1 MKIKLFIPLILTV
14 FSIKLS
20 SQASEVIHIDSIP
33 ASGVLIDKGWKWHDG
48 DKPEF
53 ANQDF
58 DDSGWQSI
66 NPALDIF
73 DLQQLRKDGTVFW
86 LRLHLSVDSIVNQQL
101 VMMIL
106 QSGASELYVNGVLNQ
121 RFGVVSEDPEMVKA
135 YDPKFKPIPLNLDK
149 RANIVLSIRYAFQPK
164 IKYSKLLQ
172 HQNLAFKM
180 ELHSAEPAIRQYQAF
195 NTQTRDS
202 LVFRVGA
209 FLILLISYFSIYL
222 FYPLKKSNLSF
233 CIYALFIWI
242 SDLLQLNTFFF
253 NHEVAVYYFL
263 NIILDLTQLA
273 PLFLLGG
280 LYSLFDQ
287 KKTWI
292 FWTLFSLVMLGIFIN
307 ALSYKYGQLI
317 SVVLISNL
325 VNIEIVR
332 TSIQS
337 IRSNKKGSLIIAL
350 GGISF
355 LISWIVFTLGF
366 IMDFGNYYVLD
377 TIYMVR
383 DLTYNWALLSI
394 PIAIAIYLGLDI
406 ANTNRSLQQRLAEVE
421 SLSEE
426 KHVLLSTQNE
436 TLEKQVTERTAALNK
451 SLADLQSTQAQLI
464 QSEKMASLGELTA
477 GIAHEIQNPL
487 NFVNNFSDLN
497 KEMLEEM
504 KAELANSNT
513 QLAIGNTQEAKSKLE
528 DVMLIATD
536 LIDNELKINHH
547 GKRAESIVKGMLEH
561 SRKSTG
567 VKEPT
572 DINKLCDEF
581 VRLSYQGLRAK
592 DKSFNCDYKLDLDPN
607 LPLVHV
613 VSQDIGRVILNI
625 VNNAFQACNEKSQNL
640 NNGIEHEKSKMD
652 ADQTLRSPEL
662 VSNSGGRG
670 KTEYYQPLVSLTT
683 RNLGNLI
690 EIDISDNGP
699 GIPEN
704 IKDKIF
710 QPFFTTKPTGQGTG
724 LGLSLAYDIVKAHG
738 GSLSVISKEGVGSE
752 FIILIPFSL

>member
-33 ASGVLIDKGWKWHDG
+33 ASGMLIDKGWKWHQG
-48 DKPEF
+48 DSPEF
-53 ANQDF
+53 AKPDF
-58 DDSGWQSI
+58 DDSSWQPI

-73 DLQQLRKDGTVFW
+73 DLPQLPKDGTIFW
-86 LRLHLSVDSIVNQQL
+86 LRLHLSLDSIVNQQL
-101 VMMIL
+101 AMMIL
-106 QSGASELYVNGVLNQ
+106 QSGASELYLNGESNQ
-121 RFGVVSEDPEMVKA
+121 RFGVVSEDSNKVRA
-135 YDPKFKPIPLNLDK
+135 YDPKFKPISFNLAKKDS
-149 RANIVLSIRYAFQPK
+149 IVLSIRYAFQPK
-164 IKYSKLLQ
+164 ISYSKLFI
-172 HQNLAFKM
+172 HQNPAFKM
-180 ELHSAEPAIRQYQAF
+180 ELHSAELGIRQYQAF
-195 NTQTRDS
+195 ITRMRDS
-202 LVFRVGA
+202 LVFRIGA

-222 FYPLKKSNLSF
+222 FYPLQKSNLSF

-242 SDLLQLNTFFF
+242 SDLLQLNTFF

-292 FWTLFSLVMLGIFIN
+292 YWTLFSLVVLGIFIN

-332 TSIQS
+332 ATIISIK
-337 IRSNKKGSLIIAL
+337 SNKKGSRIIAI

-355 LISWIVFTLGF
+355 LISWVVFTLGF
-366 IMDFGNYYVLD
+366 VLDFGGSYVLG
-377 TIYMVR
+377 TIYMVG

-406 ANTNRSLQQRLAEVE
+406 ANTNRSLRQKLAEVE

-426 KHVLLSTQNE
+426 KHILLSTQNE

-504 KAELANSNT
+504 KEELAIGNK
-513 QLAIGNTQEAKSKLE
+513 QLAIGNTQEA
-528 DVMLIATD
+528 
-536 LIDNELKINHH
+536 N
-547 GKRAESIVKGMLEH
+547 
-561 SRKSTG
+561 
-567 VKEPT
+567 
-572 DINKLCDEF
+572 
-581 VRLSYQGLRAK
+581 
-592 DKSFNCDYKLDLDPN
+592 
-607 LPLVHV
+607 
-613 VSQDIGRVILNI
+613 
-625 VNNAFQACNEKSQNL
+625 
-640 NNGIEHEKSKMD
+640 
-652 ADQTLRSPEL
+652 
-662 VSNSGGRG
+662 
-670 KTEYYQPLVSLTT
+670 
-683 RNLGNLI
+683 
-690 EIDISDNGP
+690 
-699 GIPEN
+699 
-704 IKDKIF
+704 
-710 QPFFTTKPTGQGTG
+710 
-724 LGLSLAYDIVKAHG
+724 
-738 GSLSVISKEGVGSE
+738 
-752 FIILIPFSL
+752 

>member
-1 MKIKLFIPLILTV
+1 MKIKLFFPFILTV
-14 FSIKLS
+14 FSIKLL
-20 SQASEVIHIDSIP
+20 SQTSEVIHIDSIP
-33 ASGVLIDKGWKWHDG
+33 ASGMFIDKGWKWHQG
-48 DKPEF
+48 DSPEF
-53 ANQDF
+53 AKPDF
-58 DDSGWQSI
+58 NDSSWQPI

-73 DLQQLRKDGTVFW
+73 DLPQLPKDGTIFW
-86 LRLHLSVDSIVNQQL
+86 LRLHLSLDSNVNQQL
-101 VMMIL
+101 AMMIL

-135 YDPKFKPIPLNLDK
+135 YDPKFKPILFSLDN
-149 RANIVLSIRYAFQPK
+149 RAKIVLSLRYAFQPK
-164 IKYSKLLQ
+164 IKYSKLFQ
-172 HQNLAFKM
+172 QQNLAFKM
-180 ELHSAEPAIRQYQAF
+180 ELHSAEPAIHQYQAF
-195 NTQTRDS
+195 NTRLRDS
-202 LVFRVGA
+202 LVFRIGA
-209 FLILLISYFSIYL
+209 FLMLLVSYFSIYL
-222 FYPLKKSNLSF
+222 FYPFQKSNLSF

-292 FWTLFSLVMLGIFIN
+292 YWTLFSFVVLGILIN
-307 ALSYKYGQLI
+307 AFSYKYGQLI

-332 TSIQS
+332 ATIKS
-337 IRSNKKGSLIIAL
+337 IRSNKKGSRIIAI

-366 IMDFGNYYVLD
+366 ILDFGNSYVWG
-377 TIYMVR
+377 TIYMIG

-406 ANTNRSLQQRLAEVE
+406 ANTNRSLRQKLAEVE

-426 KHVLLSTQNE
+426 KHMLLSTQNE

-504 KAELANSNT
+504 KEELANSNT
-513 QLAIGNTQEAKSKLE
+513 QLAIGNTQEAKNKLE
-528 DVMLIATD
+528 DAMLIAND
-536 LIDNELKINHH
+536 LMDNESKINHH

-561 SRKSTG
+561 SRKSSG

-572 DINKLCDEF
+572 NINKLCEEF
-581 VRLSYQGLRAK
+581 VRLSYHGLRAK
-592 DKSFNCDYKLDLDPN
+592 DKTFNCDYKLDFDPD
-607 LPLVHV
+607 LPLVKV
-613 VSQDIGRVILNI
+613 ISQDIGRVILNI
-625 VNNAFQACNEKSQNL
+625 VNNAFQATTERFK
-640 NNGIEHEKSKMD
+640 
-652 ADQTLRSPEL
+652 
-662 VSNSGGRG
+662 SGGDL
-670 KTEYYQPLVSLTT
+670 KSPPDLANPYQPLIILTT
-683 RNLGNLI
+683 KNLKDKI
-690 EIDISDNGP
+690 EISISDNGP
-699 GIPEN
+699 GIPGT
-704 IKDKIF
+704 IKEKIF

-738 GSLSVISKEGVGSE
+738 GLIRVNSDYNADGLSSGENTHTGTE
-752 FIILIPFSL
+752 FIIQLPI